1 MEAVAVLFVLIG
13 IAVILSTTLTA
24 NLAPAQNTPDP
35 LLTAMATNTDL
46 IDFSSAPI
54 AVIFGSKGIEV
65 PTNFQTA
72 PDTFTIPK
80 TGNYR
85 ISSNISVTEQA
96 GIPTQVVY
104 YVQVNGTTNYVVGF
118 DSIRDNGSGTLGG
131 DVVVSLQ
138 SGDTIKMIIG
148 QFFGTSTQI
157 GYSGVAASPTET
169 YNLTN
174 VSFQYIKT

>member
-13 IAVILSTTLTA
+13 VAVILATTLTA
-24 NLAPAQNTPDP
+24 NTTTTPDP
-35 LLTAMATNTDL
+35 LMTAMAVNTDL
-46 IDFSSAPI
+46 IDFSSAAI

-85 ISSNISVTEQA
+85 ISSNILVTEQS
-96 GIPTQVVY
+96 GIATQVVY
-104 YVQVNGTTNYVVGF
+104 YAQVNGATNYVVGF

-131 DVVVSLQ
+131 DVVVTLKA
-138 SGDTIKMIIG
+138 GDTVKMIVG
-148 QFFGTSTQI
+148 QFFGVSTQI
-157 GYSGVAASPTET
+157 GYSGVAATPTET
-169 YNLTN
+169 FNLTN
-174 VSFQYIKT
+174 VSFQYIKV